1 VDQPPIQ
8 YCTTKDDVSIA
19 FWEMGEGPPLIYL
32 PPLPQ
37 HAQLDWQIPDLRRRY
52 ETLAA
57 RHRLIRFD
65 RRNTGLSQRGVANV
79 SREAFLWDIDALRE
93 HLALDSFYLI
103 GHGTS
108 AALAIAYTAERA
120 GVVRRLVLID
130 SSLTLPGVEL
140 SPPVQALRAI
150 VEHDWETFT
159 EVLSGLVWGWAAD
172 QQTRQYADLI
182 RSSWSWE
189 EAKRSL
195 GYPGDIAGLLGQ
207 IAVPTLIV
215 HHRETV
221 VTSIETG
228 RILAARIPGARLV
241 SLEGRAVG
249 ASFANPNMI
258 ESVDAFLAE
267 GEATI
272 GERDQPS
279 GTAII
284 LFADIADSTALT
296 ERLGD
301 AVFRERARELD
312 TTLREIIRGR
322 AGRPIEGKLLG
333 DGVLATF
340 ASAKDAI
347 DAATDVAHSGDGA
360 GLPLHVGLHAGDVIR
375 EDSNVF
381 GGAVNI
387 ASRISGLTAPGEV
400 LVSQTVRDLAR
411 TSAGVSFEDRG
422 KSELKGVSEPVRVF
436 CVKEQGTGNKE
447 QGA

>member
-1 VDQPPIQ
+1 MEQPHVQ
-8 YCTTKDDVSIA
+8 FCTTSDGVSIA
-19 FWEMGEGPPLIYL
+19 FWEVGDGPPLVYL

-37 HAQLDWQIPDLRRRY
+37 HTQLDWQIQDLRRRY
-52 ETLAA
+52 ETLAS

-65 RRNTGLSQRGVANV
+65 RRNTGLSQRDVNDVSSSAFQIDVEAVRERLGV
-79 SREAFLWDIDALRE
+79 E
-93 HLALDSFYLI
+93 SFCLI

-108 AALAIAYTAERA
+108 ASLAIAYTAARPER
-120 GVVRRLVLID
+120 VRRLVLID
-130 SSLTLPGVEL
+130 SSLALPGIET
-140 SPPVQALRAI
+140 SPPLQALRAI
-150 VEHDWETFT
+150 VEYDWETFT

-172 QQTRQYADLI
+172 QQTRQYAELI
-182 RSSWSWE
+182 RSSWTWE
-189 EAKRSL
+189 EAKRNLVSPVDGAAYL
-195 GYPGDIAGLLGQ
+195 DQ
-207 IAVPTLIV
+207 IATPTLIV
-215 HHRETV
+215 HHRDAV

-228 RILAARIPGARLV
+228 RILAGRIPGARLV
-241 SLEGRAVG
+241 SLEGRAVA
-249 ASFANPNMI
+249 ASFVDPMMVEA
-258 ESVDAFLAE
+258 VDAFLAE
-267 GEATI
+267 
-272 GERDQPS
+272 DQPLGNEREQLS

-301 AVFRERARELD
+301 TAFREKARDLD
-312 TTLREIIRGR
+312 SSLREVIRGR
-322 AGRPIEGKLLG
+322 SGTPIEGKLLG

-347 DAATDVAHSGDGA
+347 DAAMEIARSGSDT

-387 ASRISGLTAPGEV
+387 ASRISGLAAPGEV

-422 KSELKGVSEPVRVF
+422 EQSLKGVSELVRVWAIR
-436 CVKEQGTGNKE
+436 Q
-447 QGA
+447 ASD